1 MEFLAASWEAL
12 PPLVQYLVT
21 VFSKI
26 LLVTITVILIVAFS
40 TYFERKVIGSM
51 QARVGPNRVGPMGL
65 GQPFADVIKLLVKEV
80 IVPTK
85 SNRFL
90 FVIAPL
96 LTLIPALAA
105 WAVIPVNDT
114 FVIADINAGLLY
126 VLALTSVG
134 VYGVILAGW
143 ATNSKYAFLGA
154 MRSAAQ
160 IVAYEIAMGFALV
173 GILMAACSLNLGEI
187 VGAQSGGL
195 QNWFLWPLLP
205 LFFVYWISGVAE
217 TNRAPFDVAEGES
230 EIVAGFHVEYSGVA
244 FAVFFLAEYANMVLI
259 SSLTAIFFLGGWAS
273 PFEGIAALE
282 RFHDNAF
289 FGWFFGGG
297 FPWLFLKMAFFMYT
311 FFWLRA
317 TFPRYR
323 YDQIM
328 RLGWKVFIPVTI
340 VWIAVEGAMAWFEIS
355 PWAGLTGSGCNGQ
368 SHFLY
373 QDIRPL
379 GAVQG
384 LVRYAAQ
391 FLQKERHNRVSGRK
405 DPSVAAIPR
414 PARIASLSE
423 R

>member
-1 MEFLAASWEAL
+1 MKALMPDFALNLWDGL
-12 PPLVQYLVT
+12 PPTVQYLVGTTTGILVVT
-21 VFSKI
+21 VG
-26 LLVTITVILIVAFS
+26 VILTVAFS

-51 QARVGPNRVGPMGL
+51 QSRVGPNRVGPLGL
-65 GQPFADVIKLLVKEV
+65 GQPFADVIKLLIKEI
-80 IVPTK
+80 IVPSQ

-96 LTLIPALAA
+96 LTLVPALAA
-105 WAVIPVNDT
+105 WAVMPLNPG

-173 GILMAACSLNLGEI
+173 GVLMAGGSLNLGDI
-187 VGAQSGGL
+187 VAAQEGGIL
-195 QNWFLWPLLP
+195 NWFLVP
-205 LFFVYWISGVAE
+205 LFPLFIVYWISGVAE

-244 FAVFFLAEYANMVLI
+244 FALFFLAEYANMVLI
-259 SSLTAIFFLGGWAS
+259 SGLTAVFFLGGWAS
-273 PFEGIAALE
+273 PFEGLFADTPLAFVAAPS
-282 RFHDNAF
+282 F
-289 FGWFFGGG
+289 F
-297 FPWLFLKMAFFMYT
+297 WLFFKICFFMYS
-311 FFWLRA
+311 FFWFRA

-340 VWIAVEGAMAWFEIS
+340 VWIAVEGVMAWFKIG
-355 PWAGLTGSGCNGQ
+355 PWSG
-368 SHFLY
+368 
-373 QDIRPL
+373 L
-379 GAVQG
+379 GA
-384 LVRYAAQ
+384 
-391 FLQKERHNRVSGRK
+391 
-405 DPSVAAIPR
+405 
-414 PARIASLSE
+414 
-423 R
+423 